1 MTSPLPRRAAPV
13 AALMGAL
20 VAALLTACAA
30 KPDGLRHAV
39 PGLDEPSGL
48 AASRTQ
54 TGVFWTHNDSGADP
68 VLYAVTADGRLLA
81 RYRVEG
87 AAAVD
92 WEAVTVGDD
101 GFVYIGDIGNNGND
115 RRDLTVYRVAEP
127 VVPREPPAER
137 VDGTLTV
144 DRAIRF
150 HYPEQREY
158 PPAAR
163 NFDAEALFWAPHPDT
178 GHGTLYL
185 LTKHRGDLATVLYRF
200 DALGTP
206 PSGSLALTARGAFI
220 VGGDPARYGG
230 MVTDAD
236 ATADGRLLAVLTYHA
251 LFVFERPA
259 ESDAY
264 LTLPRNR
271 IDLDQDV
278 TIQAEAVAWDGD
290 TILFTNEQGGIFRVD
305 EPLAPRSG
313 RFPPG
318 ERAAPAPKPEAP

>member
-1 MTSPLPRRAAPV
+1 MTSPLPRLVALAA
-13 AALMGAL
+13 
-20 VAALLTACAA
+20 AALLVACAA
-30 KPDGLRHAV
+30 KPDGARYGI
-39 PGLDEPSGL
+39 PDLDEPSGL
-48 AASRTQ
+48 AASRSSP
-54 TGVFWTHNDSGADP
+54 GVFWTHNDSGAGA

-81 RYRVEG
+81 RYRIDG
-87 AAAVD
+87 AAATD
-92 WEAVTVGDD
+92 WEAITVGDD
-101 GFVYIGDIGNNGND
+101 GFVYIGDIGNNGNA

-127 VVPREPPAER
+127 VVARETAAGSRPVE
-137 VDGTLTV
+137 GILTV

-150 HYPEQREY
+150 HYPEQRDY

-185 LTKHRGDLATVLYRF
+185 LTKHRGDRATVLYRF
-200 DALGTP
+200 DALATP
-206 PSGSLALTARGAFI
+206 ESGSLALTARGAFT
-220 VGGDPARYGG
+220 VGGDPDRYGG

-259 ESDAY
+259 EGDAY

-278 TIQAEAVAWDGD
+278 TVQAEAVAWDGD
-290 TILFTNEQGGIFRVD
+290 TIVFTNEQGSIFRVD

-313 RFPPG
+313 RYPPG
-318 ERAAPAPKPEAP
+318 ARVAPAVTDEGGP